1 MSYYGAERE
10 RTFKAYNLADYD
22 PSRVTGLYNIPTLEA
37 EHHIPSKLIAF
48 NKMLS
53 EKDNITLIKTD
64 ISPDNESIIKDDI
77 TNPNLELYN
86 DVDIIYSIRP
96 PSELQPYLVK
106 LAEKIDAMLI
116 IKPLTGEELNT
127 PRVKMKL
134 KNFKKASFYILR

>member
-1 MSYYGAERE
+1 MWQDFGEYILNEVGDNEVTIAE
-10 RTFKAYNLADYD
+10 
-22 PSRVTGLYNIPTLEA
+22 
-37 EHHIPSKLIAF
+37 IAVGKF
-48 NKMLS
+48 DKIAQMLS

-127 PRVKMKL
+127 LRVKMKL
-134 KNFKKASFYILR
+134 KNFKKASFYIFR